1 MKYLSI
7 NIALAVIWTGL
18 VGSFTIGGIV
28 AGFIFGYAM
37 LFLVFGRQDDSRA
50 YFRKF
55 PGSIGFIF
63 YYLRELVKANLIIA
77 IDILRR
83 NPRIRPGIVAIPL
96 DAKTDFEITLLA
108 NLITMTPGTLSLDI
122 SDDRKVLYIH
132 AMYIDDPEE
141 VRRETKEVL
150 ERRILD
156 LRRTNS
162 HPSSD

>member
-18 VGSFTIGGIV
+18 VGSFTIGGIL
-28 AGFIFGYAM
+28 AGFIFGYAL
-37 LFLVFGRQDDSRA
+37 LFIVFGRQEDARP

-55 PGSIGFIF
+55 PGSIGFVF

-83 NPRIRPGIVAIPL
+83 HPRIRPGIVAIPL
-96 DAKTDFEITLLA
+96 DANTDFEITLLA

-150 ERRILD
+150 ERKILE
-156 LRRTNS
+156 LLRTNTRLAR
-162 HPSSD
+162 D

>member
-18 VGSFTIGGIV
+18 VGSFTIGGIL
-28 AGFIFGYAM
+28 AGFIFGYAL
-37 LFLVFGRQDDSRA
+37 LFIVFGRQEDARP
-50 YFRKF
+50 YFHKF

-83 NPRIRPGIVAIPL
+83 HPRIRPGIVAIPL
-96 DAKTDFEITLLA
+96 DASTDFEITLLA

-141 VRRETKEVL
+141 VRRETKDVL
-150 ERRILD
+150 ERKILE
-156 LRRTNS
+156 LLRTNTRLTR
-162 HPSSD
+162 D